1 MSKSK
6 KKKVNSAKPQ
16 KQVATETEDTAV
28 VNETVVSNEEVKVEV
43 KQDKVK
49 EKSAKSNKNKKKTK
63 KDNPNSLGKKIKGT
77 ASELKK
83 VTWPKFSEVVKQTG
97 VVLAFVAITVVLL
110 LGVNSLLGWLFGLLV
125 G

>member
-6 KKKVNSAKPQ
+6 KNNVTTKEVVDEVDVNQ
-16 KQVATETEDTAV
+16 N
-28 VNETVVSNEEVKVEV
+28 VNETKEVKEQKVQNV
-43 KQDKVK
+43 KNTKV
-49 EKSAKSNKNKKKTK
+49 NKNKKKAK
-63 KDNPNSLGKKIKGT
+63 KDNPNSVGKKFKGT
-77 ASELKK
+77 VSELKK

-110 LGVNSLLGWLFGLLV
+110 LGINSLLGWIFGLLV

>member
-6 KKKVNSAKPQ
+6 KKKVNSTKAQ
-16 KQVATETEDTAV
+16 QQNVVETQEVAA
-28 VNETVVSNEEVKVEV
+28 ETVVETQEVQQEV
-43 KQDKVK
+43 KQEKVK
-49 EKSAKSNKNKKKTK
+49 NDKGAKSNKNKKKTN

-110 LGVNSLLGWLFGLLV
+110 LGVNSLLGWIFGLLV